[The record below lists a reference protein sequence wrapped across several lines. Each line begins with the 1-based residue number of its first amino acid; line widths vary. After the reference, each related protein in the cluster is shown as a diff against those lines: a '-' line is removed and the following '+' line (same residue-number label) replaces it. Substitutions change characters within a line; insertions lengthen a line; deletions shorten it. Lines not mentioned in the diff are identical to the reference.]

1 MSNKYNQNCL
11 EKVAEIIRPY
21 TEKLFGE
28 KYDEKV
34 WDEVNNKVLDY
45 FEETSDK
52 TELEFAEDWFCD
64 FLAFLVLYTVEPL
77 GGVSGKSGA
86 TGALFGPSF
95 SYSAVMFT
103 SFPLSSLSATYT
115 CFLIPFR

>member
-52 TELEFAEDWFCD
+52 TELEFAEDWYD
-64 FLAFLVLYTVEPL
+64 TEGSIGMIDYVYQNVIN
-77 GGVSGKSGA
+77 K
-86 TGALFGPSF
+86 
-95 SYSAVMFT
+95 
-103 SFPLSSLSATYT
+103 
-115 CFLIPFR
+115 